1 MRHWW
6 GTAVG
11 IIILFGVLETCHCQT
26 TGDCSLMFSCDG
38 CTMGDLS
45 INLTDCVWRQCDDDN
60 STGCVSS
67 SEDTQDCSV
76 FNDTSICPASLTP
89 TPGDNRTANDAT
101 PEPSPVFSQANFNL
115 SSFIGGVILVLGLQA
130 GAFFAMRFVK
140 SKDSSYETIDPP
152 Q

>member
-1 MRHWW
+1 MSHWC

-11 IIILFGVLETCHCQT
+11 VIILFGVLETCHCQA
-26 TGDCSLMFSCDG
+26 GDCSQMDSCDD
-38 CTMGDLS
+38 CTMGDPS
-45 INLTDCVWRQCDDDN
+45 ISLTDCVWRQCDNDN
-60 STGCVSS
+60 NTGCTSS
-67 SEDTQDCSV
+67 SEDTQDCSTI
-76 FNDTSICPASLTP
+76 NDTSMCPTSMTP
-89 TPGDNRTANDAT
+89 TASDNSTANDAT
-101 PEPSPVFSQANFNL
+101 PVPPVYSQANFDL